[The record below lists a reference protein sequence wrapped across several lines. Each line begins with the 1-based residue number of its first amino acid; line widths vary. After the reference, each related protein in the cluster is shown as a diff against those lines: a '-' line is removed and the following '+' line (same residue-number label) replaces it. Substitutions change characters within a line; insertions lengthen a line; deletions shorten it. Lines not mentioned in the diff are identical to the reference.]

1 MSQAIMEVSDHL
13 IEKVNSPEAMKLLLI
28 VSLAFVSSFLMIL
41 WNNQDAHNR
50 AEENRRH
57 LEKMEEFEGRGSDDY

>member
-1 MSQAIMEVSDHL
+1 MSQAIMDVSDHL
-13 IEKVNSPEAMKLLLI
+13 IEKANSPGALKFLLV
-28 VSLAFVSSFLMIL
+28 VSVVFVVSFLLIL

-57 LEKMEEFEGRGSDDY
+57 REKMAEFEGRDSDDY

>member
-1 MSQAIMEVSDHL
+1 MSQAIMEVSDYL
-13 IEKVNSPEAMKLLLI
+13 IEKANSPEAMKFLLVI
-28 VSLAFVSSFLMIL
+28 SLVFVASFLLML

-57 LEKMEEFEGRGSDDY
+57 REKMEEFEERGSDDY

>member
-1 MSQAIMEVSDHL
+1 MSQAIMEVSDYL
-13 IEKVNSPEAMKLLLI
+13 IEKANSPEALKFLLVI
-28 VSLAFVSSFLMIL
+28 SLVFIASFLLML

-57 LEKMEEFEGRGSDDY
+57 REKMREFEGRGSDDY